1 MLFIF
6 QLTFHYHTT
15 LVDDDRTLLD
25 DSKAINKPMELIIGK
40 QFKLEVWETLLK
52 TMRVKETAEF
62 LVGDIKVQFPEIKMQ
77 K

>member
-1 MLFIF
+1 M
-6 QLTFHYHTT
+6 
-15 LVDDDRTLLD
+15 D